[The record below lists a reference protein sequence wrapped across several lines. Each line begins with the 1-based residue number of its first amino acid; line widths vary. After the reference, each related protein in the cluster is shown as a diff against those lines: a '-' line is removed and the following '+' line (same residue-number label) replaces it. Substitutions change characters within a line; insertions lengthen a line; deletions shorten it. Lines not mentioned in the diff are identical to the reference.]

1 MGRDHRGELVDLRDQ
16 GDQGGLSTE
25 TEKYLNMLSEIT
37 GMRVAGF
44 TATTRFLSFCVDATC
59 LLYINH

>member
-16 GDQGGLSTE
+16 GDQGALSTE

-37 GMRVAGF
+37 EMRVAGF
-44 TATTRFLSFCVDATC
+44 TVTTKVLSFCVNDLC
-59 LLYINH
+59 LLHINQ